1 MNAILFHKQVCTAEK
16 VFELD
21 LISRLPKNLLH
32 ADCFQTSLS
41 SKTFT

>member
-21 LISRLPKNLLH
+21 LISRLPK
-32 ADCFQTSLS
+32 TGM
-41 SKTFT
+41 